1 MFNNVYIKVFV
12 IDKITNSAFSYTV
25 GLVVSDGT
33 VVIALDA
40 DVCGQMGGQKM
51 LVGVLILSILVQ
63 YIVCEI
69 HT

>member
-40 DVCGQMGGQKM
+40 AVC
-51 LVGVLILSILVQ
+51 
-63 YIVCEI
+63 
-69 HT
+69 

>member
-1 MFNNVYIKVFV
+1 MVGERACNIHRTQRKLTMFNNVYIKVFV

-40 DVCGQMGGQKM
+40 AVC
-51 LVGVLILSILVQ
+51 
-63 YIVCEI
+63 
-69 HT
+69 